1 MLSRFLETVAGD
13 TLSFR
18 IVLRGGA
25 SPVDVT
31 PMSFSGGVRE
41 KGASENLVNFSFEQV
56 PNVVGVMRVV
66 LPPEKTKA
74 LEGQTENYEWYVR
87 MQHDD
92 YIKTLG
98 FGALR
103 VITL

>member
-1 MLSRFLETVAGD
+1 MLNRFLETVAGD

-31 PMSFSGGVRE
+31 PMTFSGGVRR
-41 KGASENLVNFSFEQV
+41 KGEAENIVDFSFEQV
-56 PNVVGVMRVV
+56 PSVVGVMRVI
-66 LPPEKTKA
+66 LSSENTAKLA
-74 LEGQTENYEWYVR
+74 GQSENYEWYVR
-87 MQHDD
+87 MKHDD